1 MPAKDVSMSVEEF
14 KRYYDSHRGI
24 ISSVKAYDAVLRTW
38 VGAKELFDTPGAYT
52 LIVTKLKD
60 NSFIRVNVTPS
71 LAVSYSPGA
80 IKSPGTWKSKG
91 IDLTYE
97 EQAFLE
103 SLGTESMSLD
113 SIISKVE
120 ASGFDGKARLT
131 AKLKRIKR

>member
-24 ISSVKAYDAVLRTW
+24 ISSVKAYDAALRTW
-38 VGAKELFDTPGAYT
+38 VGARELFERPGAYT

-60 NSFIRVNVTPS
+60 NSFIRVNVAPS
-71 LAVSYSPGA
+71 LTVSYSPDA

-97 EQAFLE
+97 EKSFLE
-103 SLGTESMSLD
+103 SLGTESMSLE
-113 SIISKVE
+113 SIIQKIE
-120 ASGFDGKARLT
+120 ASGFEGKDRL
-131 AKLKRIKR
+131 ASKLKKIKR